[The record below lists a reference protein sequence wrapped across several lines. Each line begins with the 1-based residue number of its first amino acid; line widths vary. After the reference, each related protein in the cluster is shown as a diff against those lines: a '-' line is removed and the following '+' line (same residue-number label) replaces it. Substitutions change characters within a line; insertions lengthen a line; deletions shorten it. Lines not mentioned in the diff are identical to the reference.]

1 MACRFALACRHLVR
15 VARSLSQLP
24 LPFPQRGEP

>member
-15 VARSLSQLP
+15 VARSLSQP
-24 LPFPQRGEP
+24 SPPFPLRGEL